1 MAGSTPVHAAS
12 GLTVTAV
19 STTTG
24 STVMET
30 GALIRMQL
38 QELSALLGRPLPA
51 KRSELIPVLAKE
63 SAWQSDVERYSEKSA
78 AYRASC
84 NEAMRRA
91 NRDTIV
97 KQSTTCMR
105 GDLLLHI
112 SYLRQQQTY
121 LSAIPLLQPSVESG
135 AILALKN
142 LIDAEMTIVNAIDAN
157 LYTTTDI
164 LAVTKAKLR
173 DQYRLPYWLSQTHIR
188 ADRQLTFIGLM
199 LKRLEE
205 IVLENNN
212 TPLIEKTTLNALGCL
227 RTGISAYQSVLGT
240 TDTVTAGKTINE
252 AGKGLSTCKN
262 TVWNVGHLKRRQ
274 STSMSGTGTLQ
285 TDAEK

>member
-1 MAGSTPVHAAS
+1 
-12 GLTVTAV
+12 
-19 STTTG
+19 
-24 STVMET
+24 MET
-30 GALIRMQL
+30 GALIRVQL

-227 RTGISAYQSVLGT
+227 RTGISAYQSVLAT
-240 TDTVTAGKTINE
+240 TDTVTAGKSINE